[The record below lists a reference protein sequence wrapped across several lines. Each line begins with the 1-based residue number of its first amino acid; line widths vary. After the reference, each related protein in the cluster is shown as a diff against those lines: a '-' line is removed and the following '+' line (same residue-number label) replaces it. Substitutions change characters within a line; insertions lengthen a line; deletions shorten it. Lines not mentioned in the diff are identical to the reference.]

1 MLVKQS
7 SCCRARDSEQNGAQ
21 VDEFSMSSWHVR
33 SDASLKVGH
42 FLQQKRSY
50 LGMKK
55 KEPGKQRKPTSTKLA
70 VIFEDYHST

>member
-21 VDEFSMSSWHVR
+21 VDDFLMSSWCVR

-42 FLQQKRSY
+42 FLQQKRGY

-55 KEPGKQRKPTSTKLA
+55 KEPGEQRKPTSTKLA

>member
-7 SCCRARDSEQNGAQ
+7 SCCRAHDSEQNGAQ
-21 VDEFSMSSWHVR
+21 VDEFSMSGWRVR

-42 FLQQKRSY
+42 FFYQKHGF

-55 KEPGKQRKPTSTKLA
+55 KEPGEQREPTSTKLNWQ
-70 VIFEDYHST
+70 

>member
-7 SCCRARDSEQNGAQ
+7 SCCRTRDSEQNSAQ
-21 VDEFSMSSWHVR
+21 VDEFTMSGWRIR

-42 FLQQKRSY
+42 FLQQKRGY

-55 KEPGKQRKPTSTKLA
+55 KEPGEQRKPTSTKLA

>member
-21 VDEFSMSSWHVR
+21 VDEFSMSGWRVR

-42 FLQQKRSY
+42 FLQQKRGY

-55 KEPGKQRKPTSTKLA
+55 EPGEQRKPTLVKLT
-70 VIFEDYHST
+70 VIFEDYYFT

>member
-7 SCCRARDSEQNGAQ
+7 SYCRARDSEQNGAW
-21 VDEFSMSSWHVR
+21 VYMFLISGWLVR

-42 FLQQKRSY
+42 FLQQKCGH
-50 LGMKK
+50 LGMNK
-55 KEPGKQRKPTSTKLA
+55 KEPGEQRKPTSTKLA

>member
-7 SCCRARDSEQNGAQ
+7 SCCRARDSEQNGAK
-21 VDEFSMSSWHVR
+21 VDEFLMTGWRVR

-55 KEPGKQRKPTSTKLA
+55 KEPGEQRKPTSTKLA